1 VNVER
6 TPPTPDSDASRT
18 RLSPLGVLIDAGVIH
33 YGADAEEDLANDA
46 LDALNDAGYVVVP
59 REHLALI
66 LSRYLQ
72 GDTSRDAA
80 SDAALH
86 ALYVDLDT
94 TAKGSHDG

>member
-1 VNVER
+1 MR
-6 TPPTPDSDASRT
+6 KQPSDVIAEALRSHV
-18 RLSPLGVLIDAGVIH
+18 GNDFGDAAFAALDVTK
-33 YGADAEEDLANDA
+33 A
-46 LDALNDAGYVVVP
+46 LDAAGYVVVP
-59 REHLALI
+59 REDLALV

-94 TAKGSHDG
+94 TAKGSSEPSQGVTE